1 MPAPTTI
8 EEFVD
13 LIRRSSVLDEAR
25 LDGYVKKLK
34 TDPNAPKDL
43 SAIAGHF
50 VSDGLLTFF
59 QAEQFLQGRWKRFNI
74 GKYKVLEKL
83 GAGGMGTVFL
93 CEHKLMRRR
102 VAVKVLPT
110 VKASDPS
117 SLERFYREAR
127 AVAAL
132 DHTNIVRAYD
142 IDQDDNLHFLVMEYV
157 DGASMQDMIRKSGPM
172 EVIRACHYIYWSAIG
187 LQHAH
192 ENGLLHRDIKPGNI
206 LVDRQGIVKI
216 LDLGLARFFND
227 DQDLLTKKFDENVL
241 GTADYLAPEQAIDS
255 HSVTG
260 RADIYS
266 LGATFYYLLTGNPPF
281 TEGTVAQKLLWHQT
295 RQPKSIREFRN
306 DIPEGVIQILEKMMA
321 KKQEDRYQ
329 TPNELAEAL
338 LPWTQTPIAPPT
350 ETEMP
355 VLSLAA
361 QGGGSPSVSANAPPR
376 TSGMTPR
383 SPLTPKPRA
392 YSNGQ
397 ENQTRRA
404 APVPVVE
411 PIHETVDHIPNWE
424 AFENDTTN
432 SKRDDTA
439 RRKSDSGS
447 KSKPKVKPKS
457 ARKLD
462 SPKEEAVATTNPNKK
477 KLLFAGLSA
486 LLLVVLGVGIYFI
499 ANGSKNDPRGGGS
512 VVGSKRVILTKNP
525 SGENQ
530 FASLRDA
537 AKSVKAGDEII
548 IQDDV
553 WEESVGLTSLKNV
566 SISAADGKRVTWKA
580 PPKGATYLLSLFNA
594 ENVRISNIDFE
605 GGNQVESAIRLSGK
619 CPGLTLQ
626 DLSISDATKAVVAM
640 HECSGE
646 SSRPVTL
653 TRCRIRGGESD
664 RSRNGI
670 LFSAA
675 SVSNVPKNPYQI
687 SSNQDIVVS
696 SCRIEGGFSQAS
708 ILFEESAIGVQIRQC
723 RIWKAPVGIL
733 FGRPSAGTIWKV
745 DLVSNT
751 LSSISIAG
759 IQCEDVGPMK
769 KNENRLLI
777 EQNLFVKCGKVSHR
791 EGDFNEAKFVAA
803 KGNFRGRGMPEGEQ
817 ILFPTQ
823 EIDLPANFSENT
835 SEKSFLLYRKD
846 DALQSAFEGR
856 PVGATE

>member
-25 LDGYVKKLK
+25 LDAYVKKLK
-34 TDPNAPKDL
+34 TDPNSPTDL
-43 SAIAGHF
+43 NAIAGHF
-50 VSDGLLTFF
+50 VSDGMLTFF

-157 DGASMQDMIRKSGPM
+157 DGASMQDMVRKSGPLD
-172 EVIRACHYIYWSAIG
+172 VLRACHYIYWSAIG

-206 LVDRQGIVKI
+206 LIDRQGIVKI

-260 RADIYS
+260 TADIYS

-295 RQPKSIREFRN
+295 RQPKSIREFRT
-306 DIPEGVIQILEKMMA
+306 DIPEGVIHILEKMMA

-338 LPWTQTPIAPPT
+338 LPWTQTPISPPT
-350 ETEMP
+350 EAEMP
-355 VLSLAA
+355 VISIAA
-361 QGGGSPSVSANAPPR
+361 QGGSSPVATTTVAPR

-383 SPLTPKPRA
+383 SPLTPTPKNL
-392 YSNGQ
+392 NGQ
-397 ENQTRRA
+397 DKETRRA
-404 APVPVVE
+404 SPVPVIE
-411 PIHETVDHIPNWE
+411 PIQEMVEHLPNWE
-424 AFENDTTN
+424 SFETDTTN

-447 KSKPKVKPKS
+447 GSKSKPKTKPKS
-457 ARKLD
+457 ARKLATP
-462 SPKEEAVATTNPNKK
+462 SKEVAPTNSKK
-477 KLLFAGLSA
+477 WLYAGVGSVLVAAIGIGLYLLFRPST
-486 LLLVVLGVGIYFI
+486 
-499 ANGSKNDPRGGGS
+499 DDS
-512 VVGSKRVILTKNP
+512 VIHKVPGTNRIVLTKTPNGP
-525 SGENQ
+525 NQ
-530 FASLRDA
+530 FATLRDA
-537 AKSVKAGDEII
+537 AKAVKPGDEIV

-566 SISAADGKRVTWKA
+566 SISGVDGKRIVWK
-580 PPKGATYLLSLFNA
+580 PPTKGATYLLSLFNA
-594 ENVRISNIDFE
+594 ENVRITNIDFD

-626 DLSISDATKAVVAM
+626 DLELGETTKAAITL

-646 SSRPVTL
+646 SSRPVTIL
-653 TRCRIRGGESD
+653 RCRIRGDEGGKC
-664 RSRNGI
+664 RAGI
-670 LFSAA
+670 IFSAA
-675 SVSNVPKNPYQI
+675 SSSTVPKNPYQVA
-687 SSNQDIVVS
+687 SNQDIVVNN
-696 SCRIEGGFSQAS
+696 CRIEGEFSQAS
-708 ILFEESAIGVQIRQC
+708 ILFEESALGIQIRNC
-723 RIWKAPVGIL
+723 RLWRAPVGIL
-733 FGRPSAGTIWKV
+733 FARPSVGTIWKV

-751 LSSISIAG
+751 LAAIANAG
-759 IQCEDVGPMK
+759 VHCEDVGPMRK
-769 KNENRLLI
+769 AENRLLI
-777 EQNLFVKCGKVSHR
+777 EQNLFVKCGKTSHF
-791 EGDFNEAKFVAA
+791 EGDFNEAKFIAA
-803 KGNFRGRGMPEGEQ
+803 KGNFRGRGAVEGNQ
-817 ILFPTQ
+817 PLFPTQ
-823 EIDLPANFSENT
+823 EIDISASISENPHDRA
-835 SEKSFLLYRKD
+835 FLLYRKD
-846 DALQSAFEGR
+846 DPLFSAFEGR
-856 PVGATE
+856 PVGASE